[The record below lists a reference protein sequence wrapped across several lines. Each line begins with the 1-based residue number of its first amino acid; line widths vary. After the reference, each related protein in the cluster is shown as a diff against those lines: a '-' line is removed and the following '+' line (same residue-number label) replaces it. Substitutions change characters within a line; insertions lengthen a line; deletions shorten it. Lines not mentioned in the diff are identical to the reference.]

1 MTKSRARRGESVLP
15 NRAVLVRADL
25 LDPDLIVESAIRN
38 HDVYG
43 FYGVSVFAETAGA
56 TWMDLAAGRMA
67 RSRWLVLFTAGD
79 LVARGLELW
88 DSGLAPHYDVVHAA
102 KRRHVVCGVRHLQ
115 RGEGAIVRD
124 ELIPNSEHVHR
135 RGS

>member
-1 MTKSRARRGESVLP
+1 M
-15 NRAVLVRADL
+15 RADL

-56 TWMDLAAGRMA
+56 TWMDLAAGRMV

-88 DSGLAPHYDVVHAA
+88 DTGLAPHYDVVHADLPQLVERMLA
-102 KRRHVVCGVRHLQ
+102 TPHRVLQ
-115 RGEGAIVRD
+115 NPYDDTGGE
-124 ELIPNSEHVHR
+124 S
-135 RGS
+135 